1 MRAAWTVCRRECSA
15 YFASPIAYIVIV
27 IFLLVVGW
35 FFFSTLFLFNQASL
49 RAFFRMLP
57 IVFAFVVPAVTMRQF
72 AEEFHTG
79 SYEILFTLPLRL
91 GDIVLGKFLAC
102 TLFLAALLAPTL
114 AYPLLVGALGDLD
127 PGPVLGGYLGALL
140 LGAAFAAVGLF
151 ASALT
156 RSQIV
161 AFLTGCAICFAFCL
175 VDQMAF
181 FLPEAAARPLAYLAA
196 DVHFENIARGLVDT
210 RDVLYFASLG
220 FVALSATALVL
231 HEHHA

>member
-1 MRAAWTVCRRECSA
+1 MRAVWTVCRRECSA

-35 FFFSTLFLFNQASL
+35 FFFSTFFLLNQASL

-57 IVFAFVVPAVTMRQF
+57 VVFAFVVPAVTMRQF
-72 AEEFHTG
+72 AEEFHSG
-79 SYEILFTLPLRL
+79 SCEILLTLPVRIPE
-91 GDIVLGKFLAC
+91 IVLGKFLAG
-102 TLFLAALLAPTL
+102 TIFVAALLVPTL
-114 AYPLLVGALGDLD
+114 AYPGLVAALGDLD
-127 PGPVLGGYLGALL
+127 PGPVIGGYLGALL

-156 RSQIV
+156 KSQIV
-161 AFLTGCAICFAFCL
+161 AFLTGSAICFGLCL

-196 DVHFENIARGLVDT
+196 DVHFENIARGLIDT
-210 RDVLYFASLG
+210 RDILYFASLG
-220 FVALSATALVL
+220 FLALYGTVLVL
-231 HEHHA
+231 EEKHG

>member
-1 MRAAWTVCRRECSA
+1 MRANPGAMIRMRRGEKRIPRIVRQSNITPATVKAMFPEH
-15 YFASPIAYIVIV
+15 V
-27 IFLLVVGW
+27 
-35 FFFSTLFLFNQASL
+35 
-49 RAFFRMLP
+49 RA
-57 IVFAFVVPAVTMRQF
+57 AGA
-72 AEEFHTG
+72 
-79 SYEILFTLPLRL
+79 
-91 GDIVLGKFLAC
+91 DIVLGKFLAC
-102 TLFLAALLAPTL
+102 TVFLAALLAPTL

-127 PGPVLGGYLGALL
+127 IGPVIGGYLGALL

-161 AFLTGCAICFAFCL
+161 AFLTGCAICFALCL

-181 FLPEAAARPLAYLAA
+181 FLPEAAARPLAHLAA
-196 DVHFENIARGLVDT
+196 DLHFENIARGLVDT

-231 HEHHA
+231 HEKHA